1 MNSFIIAAIPSPEIS
16 FIELG
21 AFRIHFYALF
31 ILAGIV
37 LALVLTESRLRSRG
51 AESGVALDISLWAI
65 PFGILGGRF
74 FHVITHP
81 NDYFFAGADIFAV
94 FRIWEGGLAIYGALM
109 FGALGAFIGAR
120 SVGLRFTSYLDAVA
134 PGVLLAQAIGR
145 WGNYFNNELFGTPTD
160 LPWGLQ
166 IPISN
171 PAYPAGLPDG
181 VLFHPTFLYES
192 IWSLAGVALL
202 LAADKRF
209 NLRWGKMLG
218 LYLVYY
224 SLGRVWI
231 EAIRID
237 PSEIVLGLRIN
248 IWSAIAGIVIGLAIL
263 LVQSRRHPGL
273 EATVYRPGKQPPVA
287 TTAVVDTTAAGP
299 EGQGSATETGESNKL
314 VSDK

>member
-1 MNSFIIAAIPSPEIS
+1 MKNVVIAAIPSPDVS
-16 FIELG
+16 YIELG
-21 AFRIHFYALF
+21 PFRIHFYALF

-37 LALVLTESRLRSRG
+37 IALILTESRLRSRG
-51 AESGVALDISLWAI
+51 AEAGIALDISLWAI

-74 FHVITHP
+74 FHVLTHP
-81 NDYFFAGADIFAV
+81 DDYFYPGADLLAV
-94 FRIWEGGLAIYGALM
+94 FRIWEGGLAIYGALILGSA
-109 FGALGAFIGAR
+109 GAYIGAR
-120 SVGLRFTSYLDAVA
+120 SAGVKFISYLDAVA

-160 LPWGLQ
+160 LPWGLE
-166 IPISN
+166 IPSSN
-171 PAYPAGLPDG
+171 PAYPAGLPEG

-202 LAADKRF
+202 LAADRRF

-248 IWSAIAGIVIGLAIL
+248 IWSAIAGIVIGLAIM
-263 LVQSRRHPGL
+263 VIQSRRHPGQ
-273 EATVYRPGKQPPVA
+273 EASVYKPGRQPASPQQEPS
-287 TTAVVDTTAAGP
+287 TDAGVIGDGKSP
-299 EGQGSATETGESNKL
+299 EAGTDQANKL